1 MCLSVCV
8 YYYKW
13 VQAFKVEMVSNK
25 FTMDYNEV
33 LFFFLSCDYNEV
45 KGLKQW
51 SFFIA
56 ATIGPISTDAR
67 LSIKIK

>member
-1 MCLSVCV
+1 MCFSVCV

-13 VQAFKVEMVSNK
+13 VQAFKVEMVSNR

-33 LFFFLSCDYNEV
+33 LFFFPSYDYNEV
-45 KGLKQW
+45 KGLKKW

-56 ATIGPISTDAR
+56 ANIGPISTDVR